1 MNLQLA
7 NPVTQSS
14 SSWLFESAQ
23 HLRVLYASLR
33 GKLDELGAAEEAEAE
48 FETIEATCEHQSAL
62 GVLCSKFGLSRFERD
77 VVVTLAMMNLDT
89 GLPSIFLDR
98 FSDGL
103 PSATFLKLLD
113 TFSGEATQHDQV
125 SLAPESPLR
134 RWGLVRVSDS
144 QNSSDFALNART
156 LVLDDWVY
164 LYLCGV
170 QTLDGVLQGA
180 IQSPDLERH
189 LTLTQVQRGISE
201 HASKQFGHSL
211 VQIWG
216 IETDIKSSLAREVA
230 RLCQTHLFSLNANNI
245 PTQAE
250 TLERFTVSWNRLARV
265 TANAALWINADDL
278 SALDPTHTELRAT
291 AVSQFMLHCECP
303 IVLTTRNP
311 RSWGVP
317 SVSFEVNKP
326 STSEQR
332 ELWKAYIF
340 EHQNMQHQ
348 DSSQL
353 EDRIANLASQFHFSG
368 TMIERAVSEAF
379 GQLEPETPAE
389 QTLERLHHH
398 LWQASLTLTRPALE
412 GLTQRITPAGSA
424 SWERLVLP
432 NAEAQVL
439 KSMVE
444 HINQRQKVFENWG
457 WEADSSR
464 GLGISALFSGSS
476 GTGKTFSAEIIA
488 KELGVDLQRI
498 DLPSVVSKYIG
509 ESEKTLAKIFD
520 AAEYGGSILLFDEA
534 DAVFGKRSE
543 VKDANDR
550 YANIEVSYL
559 LQRME
564 TFRGLVVLTTNQET
578 SMDTAFLRR
587 IRFIVRFPTPDKN
600 ARKLLWQTIFPSDT
614 PTDNLDYEKLAQLE
628 VSGGNI
634 RNIALGAAFI
644 AASSSDA
651 ASGVNMQHLLQS
663 AQEEIRKLKRLPRSG
678 ELSAWV

>member
-1 MNLQLA
+1 MNFE
-7 NPVTQSS
+7 PQSTDQGHE
-14 SSWLFESAQ
+14 WLTESAR
-23 HLRVLYASLR
+23 HLRELYVPLR
-33 GKLDELGAAEEAEAE
+33 EKLEQLELEE
-48 FETIEATCEHQSAL
+48 ETEVESIEMTCQRSSAL
-62 GVLCSKFGLSRFERD
+62 GTLCSSFGLSRFERD
-77 VVVTLAMMNLDT
+77 VLVMLAMMNLDT
-89 GLPSIFLDR
+89 GLPPLFLSA
-98 FSDGL
+98 FTDGT
-103 PSATFLKLLD
+103 SSVTFLKLLD
-113 TFSGEATQHDQV
+113 RFSKARHLDQV
-125 SLAPESPLR
+125 SFAPESPLR
-134 RWGLVRVSDS
+134 RWDLIKVSDS
-144 QNSSDFALNART
+144 QSSSDVALNART

-164 LYLCGV
+164 LYLSGLE
-170 QTLDGVLQGA
+170 TLDEVLKGA
-180 IQSPDLERH
+180 IQNPTLERH
-189 LTLTQVQRGISE
+189 LTLTTAQQSISQ
-201 HASKQFGHSL
+201 HASQQFGRCL
-211 VQIWG
+211 IQIWG
-216 IETDIKSSLAREVA
+216 IETDIKGSLSREIARSHGA
-230 RLCQTHLFSLNANNI
+230 QLFNLNANNI
-245 PTQAE
+245 PHQAQ
-250 TLERFTVSWNRLARV
+250 TLERFMVAWNRLARL
-265 TANAALWINADDL
+265 TPDAALWINADDL
-278 SALDPTHTELRAT
+278 SNLDPAQFEHQARAI
-291 AVSQFMLHCECP
+291 SQFMLRCECP
-303 IVLTTRNP
+303 IILTTRNP
-311 RSWGVP
+311 RAWGVP

-332 ELWKAYIF
+332 ELWKAYML
-340 EHQNMQHQ
+340 EHQSL
-348 DSSQL
+348 DVSQL
-353 EDRIANLASQFHFSG
+353 ERQIARLASQFHFSG

-379 GQLEPETPAE
+379 GQLEPETPP
-389 QTLERLHHH
+389 QNTLERLQHH
-398 LWQASLTLTRPALE
+398 LWQASLTLTRPPLE
-412 GLTQRITPAGSA
+412 GLTQRIVPALSA
-424 SWERLVLP
+424 SWDRLVLP
-432 NAEAQVL
+432 DTEASIL
-439 KSMVE
+439 KSMVA

-550 YANIEVSYL
+550 YANLEVSYL

-564 TFRGLVVLTTNQET
+564 SFRGLVILTTNQET

-614 PTDNLDYEKLAQLE
+614 PTHNLDYDKLSQLE

-644 AASSSDA
+644 AAASQDA
-651 ASGVNMQHLLQS
+651 ALGVNMQHLLQS

-678 ELSAWV
+678 ELNAWV

>member
-1 MNLQLA
+1 
-7 NPVTQSS
+7 
-14 SSWLFESAQ
+14 
-23 HLRVLYASLR
+23 
-33 GKLDELGAAEEAEAE
+33 
-48 FETIEATCEHQSAL
+48 
-62 GVLCSKFGLSRFERD
+62 
-77 VVVTLAMMNLDT
+77 
-89 GLPSIFLDR
+89 
-98 FSDGL
+98 
-103 PSATFLKLLD
+103 
-113 TFSGEATQHDQV
+113 
-125 SLAPESPLR
+125 
-134 RWGLVRVSDS
+134 
-144 QNSSDFALNART
+144 
-156 LVLDDWVY
+156 VY
-164 LYLCGV
+164 LYLSGV
-170 QTLDGVLQGA
+170 QTLDAVLQGA
-180 IQSPDLERH
+180 IQSPNSERH
-189 LTLTQVQRGISE
+189 LTLTEAQRAISE
-201 HASKQFGHSL
+201 HASQQFGHSL
-211 VQIWG
+211 IQIWG
-216 IETDIKSSLAREVA
+216 IETDIKSSLAREIA
-230 RLCQTHLFSLNANNI
+230 RLGQAHLFRLNANNI

-265 TANAALWINADDL
+265 TPNAALWLNSDDL
-278 SALDPTHTELRAT
+278 SALDPTQSELRAS

-303 IVLTTRNP
+303 IVLTSRNP
-311 RSWGVP
+311 RAWGIP

-340 EHQNMQHQ
+340 EHQSVQ
-348 DSSQL
+348 DHDSPQL
-353 EDRIANLASQFHFSG
+353 EHYIANLASQFHFSG
-368 TMIERAVSEAF
+368 TMIERAVSEAY
-379 GQLEPETPAE
+379 GQLEPETPPE
-389 QTLERLHHH
+389 DSLERLHQH

-412 GLTQRITPAGSA
+412 GLTHRITPAGSA
-424 SWERLVLP
+424 SWQRLVLP
-432 NAEAQVL
+432 GAEANIL
-439 KSMVE
+439 KAMVE
-444 HINQRQKVFENWG
+444 HINQRQRVFENWG

-564 TFRGLVVLTTNQET
+564 SFRGLVILTTNQET

-587 IRFIVRFPTPDKN
+587 IRFIVRFPTPDKP
-600 ARKLLWQTIFPSDT
+600 ARKLLWQTIFPANT
-614 PTDNLDYEKLAQLE
+614 PTYNLDYEKLAQLE

-644 AASSSDA
+644 AAASSQA
-651 ASGVNMQHLLQS
+651 TTGVNMQHLLQS

-678 ELSAWV
+678 ELSAWVE

>member
-1 MNLQLA
+1 MTA
-7 NPVTQSS
+7 FVNPTGESNE
-14 SSWLFESAQ
+14 WLFESAR
-23 HLRVLYASLR
+23 HLRELYAPLR
-33 GKLDELGAAEEAEAE
+33 KKLEHLELEE
-48 FETIEATCEHQSAL
+48 ETEIESIEVTRQRQSAL
-62 GVLCSKFGLSRFERD
+62 GSLCSSFGLSCFERD
-77 VVVTLAMMNLDT
+77 VLVILAMMNLDA
-89 GLPSIFLDR
+89 GLPSIFLSA
-98 FSDGL
+98 FSDGA
-103 PSATFLKLLD
+103 PTVTFLKLLES
-113 TFSGEATQHDQV
+113 FSHSSHLDQV
-125 SLAPESPLR
+125 SFAPESPLR
-134 RWGLVRVSDS
+134 HWDLVKVSDS
-144 QNSSDFALNART
+144 LSSSDVALNART

-164 LYLCGV
+164 LYLSGI

-180 IQSPDLERH
+180 IQNLSFERQLS
-189 LTLTQVQRGISE
+189 LTSAQQSISQ
-201 HASKQFGHSL
+201 HASQQFGHCL
-211 VQIWG
+211 LQIWG
-216 IETDIKSSLAREVA
+216 IETDIKSSLAREIA
-230 RLCQTHLFSLNANNI
+230 RSSGAHLFGLNANNI
-245 PTQAE
+245 PSQTEAL
-250 TLERFTVSWNRLARV
+250 TRFTVSWNRLARV
-265 TANAALWINADDL
+265 TPDAALWINSDDL
-278 SALDPTHTELRAT
+278 SALDPAQFEHQARAIAQFILR
-291 AVSQFMLHCECP
+291 CECP
-303 IVLTTRNP
+303 IILTTRTP
-311 RSWGVP
+311 KAWGVP

-332 ELWKAYIF
+332 ELWKVYML
-340 EHQNMQHQ
+340 EHQELQ
-348 DSSQL
+348 DVDVGQL
-353 EDRIANLASQFHFSG
+353 ERQIAQLASQFHFSG

-379 GQLEPETPAE
+379 GQLEPETE
-389 QTLERLHHH
+389 NTLDRLQHH
-398 LWQASLTLTRPALE
+398 LWHSSLTLTRPPLE
-412 GLTQRITPAGSA
+412 GLTQRIVPALSA
-424 SWERLVLP
+424 SWDRLVLP
-432 NAEAQVL
+432 ENEARIL

-543 VKDANDR
+543 VKDSNDR
-550 YANIEVSYL
+550 YANLEVSYL

-564 TFRGLVVLTTNQET
+564 SFRGLVILTTNQET

-587 IRFIVRFPTPDKN
+587 IRFIVRFPTPDKA
-600 ARKLLWQTIFPSDT
+600 ARKLLWQTIFPTDT
-614 PTDNLDYEKLAQLE
+614 PTYNLDYEKLSQLE

-644 AASSSDA
+644 AAASQDA
-651 ASGVNMQHLLQS
+651 ATGVNMQHLLQS

>member
-1 MNLQLA
+1 MNAFVNQTDG
-7 NPVTQSS
+7 NE
-14 SSWLFESAQ
+14 WLFESAG
-23 HLRVLYASLR
+23 HLRELYAPLR
-33 GKLDELGAAEEAEAE
+33 KKLEHLELEEDSE
-48 FETIEATCEHQSAL
+48 IESIEVSRRRQSAL
-62 GVLCSKFGLSRFERD
+62 GTLCSSFGLSRFERD
-77 VVVTLAMMNLDT
+77 ALVILAMMNLDA
-89 GLPSIFLDR
+89 GLPSIFLSA
-98 FSDGL
+98 FSDGA
-103 PSATFLKLLD
+103 PSVTFLKLLES
-113 TFSGEATQHDQV
+113 FSIATHLDQV
-125 SLAPESPLR
+125 SFAPEGPLR
-134 RWGLVRVSDS
+134 RWDLVKVSDS
-144 QNSSDFALNART
+144 LSSSDVALNART

-164 LYLCGV
+164 LYLSGV

-180 IQSPDLERH
+180 IQRPNLERH
-189 LTLTQVQRGISE
+189 LTLTQAQQGISK
-201 HASKQFGHSL
+201 HASQQFGHCL
-211 VQIWG
+211 LQIWG
-216 IETDIKSSLAREVA
+216 IETDIKSSLAREIA
-230 RLCQTHLFSLNANNI
+230 RLHGAQLFSLNANNI
-245 PTQAE
+245 PSQAE
-250 TLERFTVSWNRLARV
+250 ALTRFTVSWNRLARV
-265 TANAALWINADDL
+265 TPDAALWINSDDL
-278 SALDPTHTELRAT
+278 SALDPSQTEHQARAIGQFILR
-291 AVSQFMLHCECP
+291 CECP
-303 IVLTTRNP
+303 IILTTRTP
-311 RSWGVP
+311 RAWGVP

-326 STSEQR
+326 SASEQR
-332 ELWKAYIF
+332 ELWKAYML
-340 EHQNMQHQ
+340 EHQEVR
-348 DSSQL
+348 DADVAQL
-353 EDRIANLASQFHFSG
+353 ERQIAQLASQFHFSG

-379 GQLEPETPAE
+379 GQLEPETPPE
-389 QTLERLHHH
+389 KRLERLQHH
-398 LWQASLTLTRPALE
+398 LWHASLTLTRPPLE
-412 GLTQRITPAGSA
+412 GLTQRIVPAGSA
-424 SWERLVLP
+424 SWDRLVLP
-432 NAEAQVL
+432 ETEANIL
-439 KSMVE
+439 KSMVA

-550 YANIEVSYL
+550 YANLEVSYL

-564 TFRGLVVLTTNQET
+564 SFRGLVILTTNQET

-600 ARKLLWQTIFPSDT
+600 ARKLLWQTIFPTDT
-614 PTDNLDYEKLAQLE
+614 PRHNLDFDKLSQLE

-644 AASSSDA
+644 AAAEGDA
-651 ASGVNMQHLLQS
+651 ALGVNMGHLLQS

>member
-1 MNLQLA
+1 MNA
-7 NPVTQSS
+7 FVNPTDQGDD
-14 SSWLFESAQ
+14 WLLESAR
-23 HLRVLYASLR
+23 HLRELYVPLR
-33 GKLDELGAAEEAEAE
+33 KKLEHLELEAQSE
-48 FETIEATCEHQSAL
+48 IENIELTCRRFSAL
-62 GVLCSKFGLSRFERD
+62 GKLCSSFGLSCFERD
-77 VVVTLAMMNLDT
+77 VLVMLAMMNLDG
-89 GLPSIFLDR
+89 GLPSIFLSA
-98 FSDGL
+98 FSDGA
-103 PSATFLKLLD
+103 PTVTFLKLLES
-113 TFSGEATQHDQV
+113 FSDASHLDQV
-125 SLAPESPLR
+125 SFAPEGSLR
-134 RWGLVRVSDS
+134 RWDLVKVSDS
-144 QNSSDFALNART
+144 LSSSDVALNART

-164 LYLCGV
+164 LYLSGV
-170 QTLDGVLQGA
+170 QTLDTVLQGA
-180 IQSPDLERH
+180 IQNPNLERH
-189 LTLTQVQRGISE
+189 LSLTTAQQNISQ
-201 HASKQFGHSL
+201 HASQQFGHCL
-211 VQIWG
+211 IQIWG
-216 IETDIKSSLAREVA
+216 IETDIKSSLAREIA
-230 RLCQTHLFSLNANNI
+230 RSQGAHLFNLNANNI
-245 PTQAE
+245 PLQTQ
-250 TLERFTVSWNRLARV
+250 TLERFVVAWNRLARV
-265 TANAALWINADDL
+265 TPDAALWINSDEL
-278 SALDPTHTELRAT
+278 NALDPSQVEPQARAIGQFILR
-291 AVSQFMLHCECP
+291 CECP
-303 IVLTTRNP
+303 IILTTRNP
-311 RSWGVP
+311 RAWGVA

-332 ELWKAYIF
+332 ELWKAYLF
-340 EHQNMQHQ
+340 EYPSLQALEV
-348 DSSQL
+348 SQL
-353 EDRIANLASQFHFSG
+353 ERQIANLASQFHFSG

-379 GQLEPETPAE
+379 GQLEPETE
-389 QTLERLHHH
+389 NTLQQLRQH
-398 LWQASLTLTRPALE
+398 LWQASLTLTRPPLE
-412 GLTQRITPAGSA
+412 GLTQRIVPALSA
-424 SWERLVLP
+424 SWDRLVLP
-432 NAEAQVL
+432 GTEASIL

-550 YANIEVSYL
+550 YANLEVSYL

-564 TFRGLVVLTTNQET
+564 SFRGLVILTTNQET

-600 ARKLLWQTIFPSDT
+600 ARKLLWQTIFPADT
-614 PTDNLDYEKLAQLE
+614 PTHKLDYDKLSQLE

-644 AASSSDA
+644 AAASSDA
-651 ASGVNMQHLLQS
+651 ATGVNMQHLLQS

-678 ELSAWV
+678 ELNAWV